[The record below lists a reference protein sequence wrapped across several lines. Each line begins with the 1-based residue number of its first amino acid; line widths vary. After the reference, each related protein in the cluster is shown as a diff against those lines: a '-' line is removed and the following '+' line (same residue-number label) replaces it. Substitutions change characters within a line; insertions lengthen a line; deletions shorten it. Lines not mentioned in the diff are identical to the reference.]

1 MIGMISVRRCHRR
14 CLRVRR
20 GRQHG
25 HFVGRVLRVNA
36 AVAAGVVRAAG
47 RRKAANV

>member
-14 CLRVRR
+14 CRRVR
-20 GRQHG
+20 GRQHR
-25 HFVGRVLRVNA
+25 HFVGRVSRVNA

-47 RRKAANV
+47 RRKVANV